1 MLRVIGVNNPNIQQR
16 LLAELSLTLKKA
28 TEIAQALEMVDR
40 GAADLQSAQAVL
52 VHSIEGENN
61 ASKEHARGKGCR
73 VFLVWEEGS
82 HGSGMPEGKDICK
95 SRGSKTQKSGA
106 QKPHKANTM
115 VIDDSLTVHTTF
127 KLRGGRDART
137 TPLLVSVKVEGK
149 YSLQMEVDTGASV
162 SLISEAT
169 FKKTWTDKTP
179 KLGPTKV
186 TL

>member
-1 MLRVIGVNNPNIQQR
+1 MPVKSMPEGMVIH
-16 LLAELSLTLKKA
+16 L
-28 TEIAQALEMVDR
+28 LEMWR
-40 GAADLQSAQAVL
+40 QAPGSSLQVQ
-52 VHSIEGENN
+52 
-61 ASKEHARGKGCR
+61 GCR

-137 TPLLVSVKVEGK
+137 MPLLVSVKVEGK